1 MAKFRSMTYYPLLR
15 DPWYDRV
22 YFEDMFKS
30 CCQIEINTDGTVD
43 VYDFNTGKHLTHF
56 KK

>member
-1 MAKFRSMTYYPLLR
+1 MGKFRSMTYYPLLR

-30 CCQIEINTDGTVD
+30 CCQVEINTDGTVD